1 MTPECIL
8 LIDDEPT
15 LQLTVGDQLRM
26 EGYEVMSATT
36 GDEALQILRQKPPDL
51 IILDISMP
59 GMSGLTLLK
68 KLSSPDG
75 KPRYPI
81 LIFTARDNMAPFF
94 NTMNVEGFLAKTS
107 DPSLLMSEVKRIL
120 LKTKKTIPAST
131 PSAPGKKKTVL
142 ILEDE
147 PLLNKRL
154 ENSFIAAGYDAIA
167 ILDHRLL
174 GETIAARA
182 PAIILLKAVLSGT
195 TGNAI
200 AAALVDFPKARGI
213 PIILFDGSGVY
224 KRGDKFINV
233 DRFVESNAPADLLKT
248 VAGMIG

>member
-26 EGYEVMSATT
+26 GGYEVMSATT

-68 KLSSPDG
+68 KLSGPDG

-94 NTMNVEGFLAKTS
+94 STMNVEGFLTKTS
-107 DPSLLMSEVKRIL
+107 DPSFLMSEVKRIL
-120 LKTKKTIPAST
+120 LKTKKAIPSST
-131 PSAPGKKKTVL
+131 HSIPGKKKTVL

-147 PLLNKRL
+147 PLLSL
-154 ENSFIAAGYDAIA
+154 IHI
-167 ILDHRLL
+167 
-174 GETIAARA
+174 
-182 PAIILLKAVLSGT
+182 
-195 TGNAI
+195 
-200 AAALVDFPKARGI
+200 
-213 PIILFDGSGVY
+213 
-224 KRGDKFINV
+224 
-233 DRFVESNAPADLLKT
+233 
-248 VAGMIG
+248 